1 MSGSSILV
9 QTSSDTELYELDYL
23 VPGPG
28 GLFVKKKTI
37 AGQMYPNTIDVAR
50 VSHGV
55 LNSVTF
61 TVRIKTL
68 CLCVRLNQTKPLV

>member
-1 MSGSSILV
+1 ML
-9 QTSSDTELYELDYL
+9 
-23 VPGPG
+23 
-28 GLFVKKKTI
+28 KKETI

-68 CLCVRLNQTKPLV
+68 CLCVRLNQTKLLV